1 MHKGSCL
8 CGDVA
13 FEISGDLRPVLACH
27 CTQCRKTSGHFWAAT
42 SAADSTITLT
52 HKAGL
57 KWFRASD
64 TAQRGFCATCGS
76 SLFWKPDGQARTAI
90 AAGAFDTSAGLTLAA
105 HVFVADK
112 GDYYAISDGC
122 QQFQQF
128 SGGEN
133 A

>member
-1 MHKGSCL
+1 MHSGSCL

-13 FEISGDLRPVLACH
+13 FKITGALRPVIACH

-42 SAADSTITLT
+42 SAPDSAITLT
-52 HKAGL
+52 RDAGL
-57 KWFRASD
+57 TWFRASD
-64 TAQRGFCATCGS
+64 TARRGFCENCGS
-76 SLFWKPDGQARTAI
+76 SLFWKPDGQDRTAI
-90 AAGAFDTSAGLTLAA
+90 AAGALDTPTGLALSA

-112 GDYYAISDGC
+112 GDYYDIADPC
-122 QQFQQF
+122 PQHQHF